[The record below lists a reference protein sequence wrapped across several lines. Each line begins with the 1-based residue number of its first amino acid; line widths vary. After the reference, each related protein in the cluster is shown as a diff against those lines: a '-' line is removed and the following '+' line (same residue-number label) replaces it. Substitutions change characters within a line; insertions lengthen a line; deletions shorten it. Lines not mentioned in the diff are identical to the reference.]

1 MDYIR
6 KNELINVNVEI
17 IFDLINDVDNY
28 DTFLPWCSESR
39 IISHDE
45 NVVEAEINISKN
57 FLKWKFST
65 KNKYFHNN
73 RINLELLD
81 GPFSHLTGYWLFKI
95 IDTNN
100 TSVELYLEYEFD
112 NKLIELSIKPI
123 FSNIMTSILDSFI
136 SQAFQLKNND

>member
-1 MDYIR
+1 MDYIK

-45 NVVEAEINISKN
+45 NIIEAEINISKN

-65 KNKYFHNN
+65 RNKYFDNN
-73 RINLELLD
+73 KIDLELLD

-95 IDTNN
+95 VDINN

-136 SQAFQLKNND
+136 SQAFQLKNNG